1 MTAQIAPHEPLL
13 KEIRR
18 NPMLWLLA
26 FLPVVFAAAKL
37 KLEAHT
43 VLFVLSV
50 LAIVP
55 LAALLS
61 HTAALKQESG
71 TRLDLDQVEFCEMRH
86 RMGGDIAYL
95 PFDWP
100 LLGHRVAFILR
111 PSFGGSKGKRND
123 GPEYAE
129 L

>member
-1 MTAQIAPHEPLL
+1 MNPLL

-18 NPMLWLLA
+18 NPLLGLLA

-37 KLEAHT
+37 KPEAHT

-95 PFDWP
+95 PSIGPCWDTELPSFW
-100 LLGHRVAFILR
+100 R
-111 PSFGGSKGKRND
+111 PSFGRSKGARND
-123 GPEYAE
+123 RPECAE

>member
-1 MTAQIAPHEPLL
+1 MNPLL

-18 NPMLWLLA
+18 NPLLGLLA

-37 KLEAHT
+37 KPEAHT

-71 TRLDLDQVEFCEMRH
+71 TRLDLDQVEFCEMRQ

-95 PFDWP
+95 PSIGPCWGTDLPSSW
-100 LLGHRVAFILR
+100 R
-111 PSFGGSKGKRND
+111 PSFGRSKGTRND
-123 GPEYAE
+123 GPECAE
-129 L
+129 V